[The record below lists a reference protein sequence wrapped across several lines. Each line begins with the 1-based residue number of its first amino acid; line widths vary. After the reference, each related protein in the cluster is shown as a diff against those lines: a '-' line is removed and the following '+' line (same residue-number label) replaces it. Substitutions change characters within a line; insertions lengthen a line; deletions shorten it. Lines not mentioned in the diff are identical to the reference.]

1 MDEKFEIK
9 KVVLKRTW
17 CVRRQIGVRRLRRMC
32 VRTCI
37 KGWHTIENWCI
48 KVKENFQEMQRARRR
63 KNVQRNALGNNKVL
77 LSPMILS
84 PLTDNRIDQYRY
96 NLVNELRNAIDSNNC
111 NNIAITGV
119 YGSGKSSIIQ
129 TYLAEMSARFRAS
142 KVLTL
147 SLSNFL
153 DQEPSENEGNTYEN
167 TIESKIFQHILFKAN
182 EDRTAQTHYKK
193 IANISWRRAFDLTL
207 LGLFVVLCFF
217 IVFFPHLLLSFKYIG
232 DAYKWIHSLGV
243 YKWIHGVVYLGSI
256 IFMLYALSKCFIY
269 IIRRAKKIQ
278 IKGVEVEN
286 LKVSFEEN
294 AKTPF
299 NELLD
304 EILYFFRAGAYKIVI
319 FEDLDRIYN
328 PDRLFLKLRE
338 INLLL
343 NESDYYKRRGES
355 IKFIYAIRDDLFQ
368 SEIRTKCFDYII
380 PVVPIVDKYNAG
392 DYLIKHY
399 GKTIMQ
405 TIDARNLSVIGM
417 YIQGKRELSNIVN
430 EYGMSYKAFIVDA
443 TSTTKLLAL
452 LVYKNAYPQD
462 YAKAYQ
468 KEGCLYAIFNAENK
482 ERFYSPVIA
491 ELVEKENEK
500 TKNIQNSLNII
511 HAFRSEIVKI
521 LQNDDVVRL
530 GYRGVEYPVDDLVQ
544 NELLYGAFMDNKIES
559 YYDAANTKYS
569 YNKDYTQIA
578 TEAHPEIM
586 DIDDFVNRHEEEYQ
600 ELVQQKSELHQEIER
615 LKNQGISALLKEQDS
630 KKALEIIKDIC
641 AESYKDTK
649 LSEVQQKQHAELMLV
664 FLREEYIAEDYVT
677 YMSLTY
683 EGSLSENDYVYI
695 NSVLQ
700 DTILEKQPT
709 INNVGAVIQRLRSDD
724 FRKNSILN
732 NIMLDYLLQT
742 KDEVRLKD
750 VINVARKN
758 FEFTKNYVG
767 ISRCRTSFLQSLF
780 NRWEGAVAAFM
791 DNENSELRNA
801 MFLLYVECLPSDV
814 ELNDSEIEFM
824 ENMYVFIST
833 NIPSRSVGKFR
844 RYLTRYKLKF
854 KQLQEPTERT
864 QAIFAYVIENGY
876 FTVTNE
882 NLRVIYGK
890 EFENAAFT
898 QIYSG
903 NSKVLKYVHPDF
915 DELIPN
921 IPETSIH
928 EAPET
933 IVKLINDKEVDF
945 EVLIDYINKQEAQID
960 LKEVDEKYVEVLV
973 LKTNIVRPTWENV
986 DNAYIHLKAAN
997 DHYLAEY
1004 VKRNI
1009 EELVPN
1015 VCVTEN
1021 ADDMAKMLLLETN
1034 EFSNE
1039 EYRRI
1044 ADCFKKQMGQA
1055 ELEGMVVPDEHMRM
1069 LIEKGKLLFDKDTYE
1084 CIETNYS
1091 TPILSA
1097 YVIVNYKAF
1106 IEDED
1111 IVIKDSNALGKD
1123 ILESALSLD
1132 DKKKY
1137 MEQCPFDKDGRYAKE
1152 YAKLYCFYSEKI
1164 GDFRETDMNALIDAM
1179 NMYQED
1185 GSWYVKISIVN
1196 QINRTLKYNQDIET
1210 RLLNTFG
1217 EPYNL
1222 LSQYGHHTPKFDD
1235 NPENSELLDYLKDN
1249 HPFVSDVKPSIWNQ
1263 LKVTF
1268 KHKGAEY

>member
-1 MDEKFEIK
+1 MCKSIWNKIVAGIAERIAEKRMR
-9 KVVLKRTW
+9 KREQ
-17 CVRRQIGVRRLRRMC
+17 RRNEAQ
-32 VRTCI
+32 
-37 KGWHTIENWCI
+37 K
-48 KVKENFQEMQRARRR
+48 
-63 KNVQRNALGNNKVL
+63 NALDDNRVL

-84 PLTDNRIDQYRY
+84 PNTDNRIDQYRY

-129 TYLAEMSARFRAS
+129 TYLAEMPAHFRAS

-153 DQEPSENEGNTYEN
+153 DQEPLKDEGNTYEN

-182 EDRTAQTHYKK
+182 ENRTAQTHYKK
-193 IANISWRRAFDLTL
+193 IANISGKKAFIITMHLAL
-207 LGLFVVLCFF
+207 AFLCFF
-217 IVFFPHLLLSFKYIG
+217 IVFSPQLILSFKYINDLYG
-232 DAYKWIHSLGV
+232 WVHSIGV
-243 YKWIHGVVYLGSI
+243 YRWIHGVVYLGSI
-256 IFMLYALSKCFIY
+256 IYMLYVLTMCFIY
-269 IIRRAKKIQ
+269 IIRRVKKIQ

-286 LKVSFEEN
+286 LKVNFDEK

-304 EILYFFRAGAYKIVI
+304 EILYFFRAGGYEIVI

-405 TIDARNLSVIGM
+405 SINARNLGVIGM
-417 YIQGKRELSNIVN
+417 FVRGKRELSNIVN

-468 KEGCLYAIFNAENK
+468 KEGCLYAIFNSENK
-482 ERFYSPVIA
+482 ERFYAPVIA
-491 ELVEKENEK
+491 ELVEKEKEK
-500 TKNIQNSLNII
+500 TKDIQNSLNII
-511 HAFRSEIVKI
+511 HSFRSEIVKI

-530 GYRGVEYPVDDLVQ
+530 VYRGVEYPIDDLVH
-544 NELLYGAFMDNKIES
+544 NELLYGVFMDNKIES
-559 YYDAANTKYS
+559 YYDAANTKYA
-569 YNKDYTQIA
+569 YDKDYTKIVS
-578 TEAHPEIM
+578 EAHPDIE

-600 ELVQQKSELHQEIER
+600 RLIQQKSELHQEIER
-615 LKNQGISALLKEQDS
+615 LKDQGICALLKAQDS

-641 AESYKDTK
+641 AESYQEEK
-649 LSEVQQKQHAELMLV
+649 LSEVQQKLHAELILV
-664 FLREEYIAEDYVT
+664 FLKEEYIAEDYVS

-683 EGSLSENDYVYI
+683 EGSLSENDYAYI

-700 DTILEKQPT
+700 DIILDKQPT

-732 NIMLDYLLQT
+732 NAMLDYLLQT
-742 KDEVRLKD
+742 KDEIHLKD
-750 VINVARKN
+750 VIDVVRKN
-758 FEFTKNYVG
+758 FRFIKDYAGV
-767 ISRCRTSFLQSLF
+767 SRYRTSFLQRLF
-780 NRWEGAVAAFM
+780 NRWEGAVTAII
-791 DNENSELRNA
+791 NENSELRNA
-801 MFLLYVECLPSDV
+801 MFLLYVECLPNDV
-814 ELNDSEIEFM
+814 ELDDSEMEFM
-824 ENMYVFIST
+824 ENMYAPISLNT
-833 NIPSRSVGKFR
+833 PSGIISKFR

-854 KQLQEPTERT
+854 NQLQEPTERT
-864 QAIFAYVIENGY
+864 QTIFTYVIENGY
-876 FTVTNE
+876 FAVTNE
-882 NLRVIYGK
+882 NLQVIYGK
-890 EFENAAFT
+890 EFKNAAFT
-898 QIYSG
+898 QIYNG

-915 DELIPN
+915 NDIISN
-921 IPETSIH
+921 IPETSVH
-928 EAPET
+928 EDSET

-945 EVLIDYINKQEAQID
+945 EVLVDYINKQEAQID
-960 LKEVDEKYVEVLV
+960 LRDVEEKYVEALI
-973 LKTNIVRPTWENV
+973 LRTNIVRPIWENV
-986 DNAYIHLKAAN
+986 DKAYVHVIAAN

-1009 EELVPN
+1009 DALAPN
-1015 VCVTEN
+1015 ICDTEN
-1021 ADDMAKMLLLETN
+1021 ADDIEKMLLLETD

-1044 ADCFKKQMGQA
+1044 ADCFKKQVGQA
-1055 ELEGMVVPDEHMRM
+1055 ELEGIDVPDEHMQI

-1084 CIETNYS
+1084 CIDMNYS
-1091 TPILSA
+1091 THILGA
-1097 YVIVNYKAF
+1097 YVIANYKVF

-1111 IVIKDSNALGKD
+1111 IEIKDSNALGME
-1123 ILESALSLD
+1123 ILKSSLSLD
-1132 DKKKY
+1132 EKKEY
-1137 MEQCPFDKDGRYAKE
+1137 MEQCPFDKAGTNAKE
-1152 YAKLYCFYSEKI
+1152 YAQLYCSYYEKI
-1164 GDFRETDMNALIDAM
+1164 GDYGEADMDALIDAM

-1185 GSWYVKISIVN
+1185 GSWFVKISIIN
-1196 QINRTLKYNQDIET
+1196 QINRTLPYNQNIET
-1210 RLLNTFG
+1210 RLLNAFG
-1217 EPYNL
+1217 EPYNQ
-1222 LSQYGHHTPKFDD
+1222 LSHYGHHAPKFEN
-1235 NPENSELLDYLKDN
+1235 NPENTELLWYLKDN
-1249 HPFVSDVKPSIWNQ
+1249 HQFVSDVKPAMWNQ
-1263 LKVTF
+1263 WKVTF
-1268 KHKGAEY
+1268 RHKGEE